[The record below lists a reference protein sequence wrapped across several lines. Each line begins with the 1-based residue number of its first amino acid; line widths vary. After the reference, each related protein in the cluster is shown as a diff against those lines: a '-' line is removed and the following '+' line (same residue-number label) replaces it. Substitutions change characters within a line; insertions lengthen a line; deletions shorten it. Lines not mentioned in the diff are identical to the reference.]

1 MVLYGHT
8 PTPEPEWVNNTL
20 CLDTGCVFGGNLTSL
35 RYPEKE
41 IISVPAEKV
50 WYEPVKPFP
59 TSENSTATT
68 GSASDAR
75 EADQLDI
82 TDVLGKRVVET
93 AHHGR
98 ISVREENA
106 AGALEVMSRF
116 ALHPRWLPYLPPTM
130 APVATSARADVLEH
144 PEDAFTA
151 YRSAGVTKVICEEK
165 HMGSRAVVLVCRDLA
180 TARARFGAPDGESG
194 AIYTRT
200 GRSFFSPDLTEQLL
214 GHLRTA
220 ATTAGLWDELGTGW
234 VLLDC
239 ELLPWSAKAGKL
251 LRDFFAERRGKI

>member
-1 MVLYGHT
+1 
-8 PTPEPEWVNNTL
+8 
-20 CLDTGCVFGGNLTSL
+20 
-35 RYPEKE
+35 
-41 IISVPAEKV
+41 
-50 WYEPVKPFP
+50 
-59 TSENSTATT
+59 
-68 GSASDAR
+68 
-75 EADQLDI
+75 
-82 TDVLGKRVVET
+82 VLGKRVIET

-151 YRSAGVTKVICEEK
+151 YRSAGVTKLICEEK

-194 AIYTRT
+194 AVYTRT

-214 GHLRTA
+214 AGLRTA
-220 ATTAGLWDELGTGW
+220 ATTAWALGRARDRLG
-234 VLLDC
+234 
-239 ELLPWSAKAGKL
+239 SARLRAAALVGQGQRAPARTVCGRGCRRQSGHAGGGSGTQS
-251 LRDFFAERRGKI
+251 RRGCRDRRN